1 MADRIGSVALMLTAN
16 SSGVIKGLND
26 ARMAVY
32 DYEQSAQRANVRIL
46 GFTTNARRFNG
57 PERVRRADWF
67 VKPEKPPKEPRERRV
82 RVLKPDGVPGMGVLK
97 TALSFF
103 TGYVFVRA
111 LSEMVGAA
119 KEVAHWAWETA
130 TAYQDAAVAF
140 EVMTGTRTAGV
151 ALLDQIQQ
159 LAVDTPFKSTEL
171 IAEAKLLKAYGVETY
186 ELIETLRRLGD
197 VASGTG
203 VDLGRLSLAYG
214 QVVAKGR
221 FQATELR
228 QFTEAGVGVAA
239 FAKVAK
245 MSTGQFLNAMEQ
257 GKIGAD
263 VVVQAFKNMTSAGG
277 MFFGMM
283 DKRSKTVKGRFDALV
298 ESLEIF
304 VQKIGLKVFEATGL
318 DKFFDRIVR
327 SLKGMDM
334 NAIGN
339 WVERAAQG
347 LKPLAQTAE
356 ILLSVGWEYSKVMF
370 GVSGTWEDIRKDLAG
385 IASAWLPIVLDTTND
400 IVVAFNVLV
409 NSVKTC
415 AKGLQ
420 VVLLLWKALPN
431 SNAISVTPFGQF
443 LGGMMGGDTKAIN
456 QRFIEIKTLM
466 SDLIHKMNFEAANG
480 TNAFDPAGFI
490 IKRITDH
497 REKWIEAGKFIGYQ
511 IGKGVD
517 AASKSIS
524 PTFRAIIDDATK
536 EIGNFVREASPAT
549 MFKDEVTGLLVGR
562 LRDMIGFDGL
572 DANQLDKSLFLKY
585 RELEKKFGGD
595 SLPSLSPLIESG
607 SQQAVKALSDA
618 RAEYSQSQGPT
629 LERIEEV
636 LRRAEDH
643 ERLIQKNT
651 KDTADAVKKI
661 VIPRLIGFG
670 FGGAGGGSAGGVG
683 GGGYGYPG
691 YP

>member
-32 DYEQSAQRANVRIL
+32 DYEQAAQRANVRIL
-46 GFTTNARRFNG
+46 GFTTNARRYRG

-67 VKPEKPPKEPRERRV
+67 LKPEKEPKEPRERRI
-82 RVLKPDGVPGMGVLK
+82 RTLKPDGIPGMGMLK
-97 TALSFF
+97 TAFSFF
-103 TGYVFVRA
+103 TGYVFARS

-119 KEVAHWAWETA
+119 KEIAHWAWETA

-140 EVMTGTRTAGV
+140 EVMTGTRRGGV

-159 LAVDTPFKSTEL
+159 LAVETPFKSTEL
-171 IAEAKLLKAYGVETY
+171 IAEAKLLKAYGVETF

-214 QVVAKGR
+214 QVIAKGR

-318 DKFFDRIVR
+318 DQFFDRLVKM
-327 SLKGMDM
+327 LKGMDLG
-334 NAIGN
+334 AIGD
-339 WVERAAQG
+339 WVGRAAQG
-347 LKPLAQTAE
+347 LKPLAQVGE
-356 ILLSVGWEYSKVMF
+356 MLLTIGWEYAKVMF
-370 GVSGTWEDIRKDLAG
+370 RVSDSWEKVRKDLAG
-385 IASAWLPIVLDTTND
+385 LASSIMPVILDITHD
-400 IVVAFNVLV
+400 IVIALDALV
-409 NSVKTC
+409 ESTKTVY
-415 AKGLQ
+415 KGLQ
-420 VVLLLWKALPN
+420 VTLLVWKALPN
-431 SNAISVTPFGQF
+431 SNPITATPFGNMIGGA
-443 LGGMMGGDTKAIN
+443 LGFNTGKINEFFDKIKDETDKAIS
-456 QRFIEIKTLM
+456 I
-466 SDLIHKMNFEAANG
+466 MNREAIYG
-480 TNAFDPAGFI
+480 INAFDPVGMI
-490 IKRITDH
+490 LNRLTDNY
-497 REKWIEAGKFIGYQ
+497 EKWINAGKYLGYQ
-511 IGKGVD
+511 FNKGVD
-517 AASKSIS
+517 SASKALS

-536 EIGNFVREASPAT
+536 EIASFAKEAAPAS
-549 MFKDEVTGLLVGR
+549 MFMNDVMGLFVGR
-562 LRDMIGFDGL
+562 LRDMIGFEGL
-572 DANQLDKSLFLKY
+572 DNQQLDQSLFLKF
-585 RELEKKFGGD
+585 RELEKKFGSD
-595 SLPSLSPLIESG
+595 ALPNTSPLIESG
-607 SQQAVKALSDA
+607 SQQAVKALQEA
-618 RAEYSQSQGPT
+618 RQQYDQGQGPT
-629 LERIEEV
+629 LERIAEI
-636 LRRAEDH
+636 LRRAEEH
-643 ERLIQKNT
+643 ERMIQKHT
-651 KDTADAVKKI
+651 KDTADGVKKI
-661 VIPRLIGFG
+661 VIPRLLGIGFG
-670 FGGAGGGSAGGVG
+670 SMGGGQGAAT

>member
-46 GFTTNARRFNG
+46 GFTTNARRFSG

-103 TGYVFVRA
+103 ASYVFVRA

-318 DKFFDRIVR
+318 DEFFDRIVR

-385 IASAWLPIVLDTTND
+385 IASAWLPIVLDVTND

-480 TNAFDPAGFI
+480 TNAFDPAGMI
-490 IKRITDH
+490 VKRLTDNY
-497 REKWIEAGKFIGYQ
+497 EKWINAGKYLGYQ
-511 IGKGVD
+511 FAKGVD
-517 AASKSIS
+517 EASKTLS

-536 EIGNFVREASPAT
+536 EIASFAKEAAPAS
-549 MFKDEVTGLLVGR
+549 MFKDEVVGLLVGR
-562 LRDMIGFDGL
+562 LRDMIGFEGL
-572 DANQLDKSLFLKY
+572 DNQQLDQSLFLKF
-585 RELEKKFGGD
+585 RELEKKFGSD
-595 SLPSLSPLIESG
+595 ALPNTSPLIESG
-607 SQQAVKALSDA
+607 SQQAVKALQEA
-618 RAEYSQSQGPT
+618 RQQYDQGQGPT
-629 LERIEEV
+629 LERIAEI
-636 LRRAEDH
+636 LRRAEEH
-643 ERLIQKNT
+643 ERMIQKHT
-651 KDTADAVKKI
+651 KDTADGVKKI
-661 VIPRLIGFG
+661 VIPRLLGIGFG
-670 FGGAGGGSAGGVG
+670 SMGGGQGAAT